1 MAQNRN
7 RERNR
12 QENSTLQKANN
23 SIADLV
29 RNEGNGYLVADSNRM
44 MINMS
49 NELSDVCKEML
60 NKEHKNELIEILM
73 EELQEKH

>member
-1 MAQNRN
+1 
-7 RERNR
+7 
-12 QENSTLQKANN
+12 
-23 SIADLV
+23 V
-29 RNEGNGYLVADSNRM
+29 RNEGNGYLVADSNRI